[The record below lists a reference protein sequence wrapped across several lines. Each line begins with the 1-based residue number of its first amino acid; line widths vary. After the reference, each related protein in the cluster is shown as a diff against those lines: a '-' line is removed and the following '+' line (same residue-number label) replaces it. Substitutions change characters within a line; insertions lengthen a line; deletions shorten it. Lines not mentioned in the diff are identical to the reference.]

1 MISAMLRRSVAMCT
15 GLALLTLAAA
25 TLGGCDQPNQ
35 MQVIS
40 VANRD
45 IAPLEADDVVVTMR
59 RAGFSDQ
66 EILDLGPEVRNA
78 LASTGAAM
86 IRIGDKVK
94 AIFAVDGKFLH
105 VSTRARG
112 SFIYDL
118 GKKVFL

>member
-1 MISAMLRRSVAMCT
+1 MGM
-15 GLALLTLAAA
+15 GLALLAVVA
-25 TLGGCDQPNQ
+25 TLGGCEQPPQ

-40 VANRD
+40 VPNQD

-66 EILDLGPEVRNA
+66 EIIELGPEVRNT

-86 IRIGDKVK
+86 IRVGDKVK
-94 AIFAVDGKFLH
+94 AIFAVDGNFLH

>member
-1 MISAMLRRSVAMCT
+1 
-15 GLALLTLAAA
+15 
-25 TLGGCDQPNQ
+25 
-35 MQVIS
+35 
-40 VANRD
+40 
-45 IAPLEADDVVVTMR
+45 MR

-66 EILDLGPEVRNA
+66 EILDLGPEIRNT